1 MALDTTK
8 TKLPKDVYDVVIDSG
23 HGGSDNGAEASGY
36 KESDLTLEYAKRVK
50 RELEALGLK
59 VKITRDGTEN
69 EETFGVYTVYDKDG
83 RVNIVGDSK
92 AKYVFSIHLNS
103 IQKANSQS
111 GVEIYAP
118 TRTNLKLARA
128 FARNI
133 VKYANTTYSDLEATY
148 RKEDGIYVRT
158 FKDWEI
164 EDAIADA
171 RKDGYEPYEITDYTP
186 YLYMLRETGG
196 IATGAY
202 VDGRNK
208 TYGTNKYYNSNVGV
222 EAYLL
227 ELGYI
232 NHSGNLKNLLNN
244 KDGYVKGIVEA
255 VKSEILE
262 V

>member
-1 MALDTTK
+1 MEQK
-8 TKLPKDVYDVVIDSG
+8 IGRY
-23 HGGSDNGAEASGY
+23 N
-36 KESDLTLEYAKRVK
+36 ESELTLRYASKVK
-50 RELEALGLK
+50 TELEKLGLK
-59 VKITRDGTEN
+59 VKITRDGTEDK
-69 EETFGVYTVYDKDG
+69 ETFGVYTVYDEDG

-103 IQKANSQS
+103 IDQANSIS

-118 TRTNLKLARA
+118 TRMNLKIAKA
-128 FARNI
+128 FADNI
-133 VKYANTTYSDLEATY
+133 VKYGNTTYSNLEANY
-148 RKEDGIYVRT
+148 MEADGVYVRT

-164 EDAIADA
+164 ESSKREAVQG
-171 RKDGYEPYEITDYTP
+171 GYKAYDIKEYTP

-208 TYGTNKYYNSNVGV
+208 IYGINKYCNSNVGV

-232 NHSGNLKNLLNN
+232 NHNANLRNLLNN
-244 KDGYVKGIVEA
+244 EDGYVQGIVET
-255 VKSEILE
+255 VKQEILGME
-262 V
+262 